1 MENFT
6 MDQFL
11 SLLLEKGTTGAI
23 ALGVIYILIRKILE
37 QYDKRIERCEA
48 ENEICRQDRNDLH
61 SRIEGV
67 QNDRI
72 KDLLENLK
80 DRDRDHRDR

>member
-1 MENFT
+1 MTEAFT

-11 SLLLEKGTTGAI
+11 TLLLEKGTTGAI

-48 ENEICRQDRNDLH
+48 ENEICRQDRTELH
-61 SRIEGV
+61 GRIESV

-72 KDLLENLK
+72 KDLLETLK
-80 DRDRDHRDR
+80 ERERASR